1 MVIDYSINDLRSCL
15 RNMSLNKGDVVY
27 CHSAIGYFG
36 RISNCSNSD
45 ALCEM
50 FYDSILEI
58 IGSTGTLIVPT
69 YTYSFPDNK
78 IFDPENSSSSMGIF
92 SEWIRSH
99 QDSVRSLDP
108 CYSVAIIGDNKD
120 YLLDDIPE
128 NSFGRGSVFDKFY
141 RLNGKILNFNFP
153 GNTFIH
159 YVERELNVNYRFDK
173 SFSGFVKINN
183 TKQPKSSTIYVR
195 YLSDD
200 SLEHTPVHYEAEAR
214 RLNFLQTMRLGRG
227 EISIITSHNVFNLIK
242 NTITSRPYFLTKFE
256 GKGVKAP
263 VLH

>member
-1 MVIDYSINDLRSCL
+1 MLPSKPIFLLHIYQPFFFSWRLL
-15 RNMSLNKGDVVY
+15 L
-27 CHSAIGYFG
+27 
-36 RISNCSNSD
+36 
-45 ALCEM
+45 L
-50 FYDSILEI
+50 
-58 IGSTGTLIVPT
+58 LI
-69 YTYSFPDNK
+69 FW
-78 IFDPENSSSSMGIF
+78 SSS
-92 SEWIRSH
+92 
-99 QDSVRSLDP
+99 
-108 CYSVAIIGDNKD
+108 YT
-120 YLLDDIPE
+120 
-128 NSFGRGSVFDKFY
+128 FY

-214 RLNFLQTMRLGRG
+214 RLNFLQTMSLGRG